1 MIQLALQLLLA
12 YSSLI
17 GPVEVVSDG
26 KLSSYHINIRNLCI
40 TLIVMFICMKDV
52 DKLYLITFRLP
63 EL

>member
-17 GPVEVVSDG
+17 GPVEVLSDG
-26 KLSSYHINIRNLCI
+26 KLTSYHINIRDLCI
-40 TLIVMFICMKDV
+40 MFICMQDV
-52 DKLYLITFRLP
+52 DNLYLITFRLP